1 MTITQWFI
9 FFLLLQVIHFL
20 GTWKLYQRAGR
31 QAWEAAVPIYN
42 AVVLTKIINR
52 PWWYVL
58 LLFVPIVN
66 LIMFPVFWV
75 ETLRSFGKNKI
86 SDTLLGIITLG
97 FYIYYVNYTQEVS
110 YIPNRS
116 LKNKSKSGEWVSA
129 ILFAVVVATIVHTY
143 FIQPF
148 TIPTPSLEKTL
159 LVGDFLFV
167 SKMHYGARTPKT
179 AVALPMVHD
188 TIPLIKKKSY
198 LNKPQLPSFR
208 FPAFETIENNDI
220 VVFNWPTDTVPY
232 FGYRGTDTYIK
243 PIDKKSNYVKR
254 AVAIPGDTLEIKAG
268 TVYINHKELEQHS
281 RQYNQFLHA
290 LELQDMNA
298 LNKIVADYGITEY
311 GSGSIFSM
319 NTEYWDNPS
328 VIQYLSDPKN
338 NLHVSLLQRD
348 SSHVLFSGKL
358 PANIFQSLGVQPV
371 SNMVLANMTEQMAQK
386 AQEDPRI
393 KQVIRYTFGPQV
405 DIFPHDNRW
414 SQDNM
419 GPLVLPKQGMTVSI
433 NIENIPLYQRLIE
446 VYEGSEMGI
455 DNQIT
460 LSGNQVLLN
469 GQPLT
474 QYTFLQD
481 YYWMMGDNR
490 HNSADSRMFGFVP
503 ANHIVGK
510 PVFIWLSLDPTQS
523 GFNKIRW
530 DRMFTT
536 VGGDGEPVSYFKH
549 FLIALGLWFAFD
561 YFYLRKRRGNK
572 RQEND

>member
-1 MTITQWFI
+1 
-9 FFLLLQVIHFL
+9 
-20 GTWKLYQRAGR
+20 
-31 QAWEAAVPIYN
+31 
-42 AVVLTKIINR
+42 
-52 PWWYVL
+52 
-58 LLFVPIVN
+58 
-66 LIMFPVFWV
+66 
-75 ETLRSFGKNKI
+75 
-86 SDTLLGIITLG
+86 
-97 FYIYYVNYTQEVS
+97 
-110 YIPNRS
+110 
-116 LKNKSKSGEWVSA
+116 
-129 ILFAVVVATIVHTY
+129 
-143 FIQPF
+143 
-148 TIPTPSLEKTL
+148 
-159 LVGDFLFV
+159 
-167 SKMHYGARTPKT
+167 
-179 AVALPMVHD
+179 
-188 TIPLIKKKSY
+188 IKKKSY

-358 PANIFQSLGVQPV
+358 PANIYQSLGVQPV

-405 DIFPHDNRW
+405 DIFPHVYRW
-414 SQDNM
+414 S
-419 GPLVLPKQGMTVSI
+419 
-433 NIENIPLYQRLIE
+433 
-446 VYEGSEMGI
+446 
-455 DNQIT
+455 
-460 LSGNQVLLN
+460 
-469 GQPLT
+469 
-474 QYTFLQD
+474 
-481 YYWMMGDNR
+481 
-490 HNSADSRMFGFVP
+490 
-503 ANHIVGK
+503 
-510 PVFIWLSLDPTQS
+510 
-523 GFNKIRW
+523 
-530 DRMFTT
+530 
-536 VGGDGEPVSYFKH
+536 
-549 FLIALGLWFAFD
+549 
-561 YFYLRKRRGNK
+561 
-572 RQEND
+572 